1 MKTKVWLII
10 RGLKDGGAEN
20 LAREYAQ
27 HVDSNQFE
35 ATIVTMYPFV
45 NYANYRRAMEAGLRV
60 VSVFERRNVF
70 TRAVRVLFGK
80 WYIPFRLRQMLTQ
93 ENPDVIHFNS
103 PMVVDFMPVAQSL
116 VGRRL
121 VYTCHTEVQRHFF
134 PEEEFGVRELLKQQ
148 GVRLIG
154 LHEDMRKELN
164 ARFGVNDTVVIKNG
178 VDLDRFRRY
187 ARPNMEIRESIAIP
201 KNAFVVGHVGRF
213 SQVKNHAFLLRVFKE
228 ITRRKNNA
236 HLLLI
241 GNGEQEAEIR
251 RQVGELALESQVTIL
266 SHRTDI
272 PELLSAMDVMVFPS
286 FYEGLS
292 VTLVEAQASG
302 LRCIVSDSVNRENFL
317 LDTTIPMSLNS
328 DAVAW
333 ADAVMDNERRNVNHG
348 SIEDYDMKRE
358 IRRLE
363 KVYCGVDPE

>member
-1 MKTKVWLII
+1 MKTKVWLVI

-27 HVDSNQFE
+27 FVNSDQFE

-45 NYANYRRAMEAGLRV
+45 NYANYRRAMDAGLRM

-70 TRAVRVLFGK
+70 TRGIRVLFGK
-80 WYIPFRLRQMLTQ
+80 WYVPFRLKRMLEQ

-103 PMVVDFMPVAQSL
+103 PMVVDFMPVAKSL
-116 VGRRL
+116 MGRRL

-134 PEEEFGVRELLKQQ
+134 PEEELGVRELIKQQ
-148 GVRLIG
+148 GIRLIG

-164 ARFGVNDTVVIKNG
+164 ARFGVNNTVVIKNG
-178 VDLDRFRRY
+178 VDLDRFRSY
-187 ARPNMEIRESIAIP
+187 ARPNIEIRESIEIP

-213 SQVKNHAFLLRVFKE
+213 SQVKNHTFLLRVFKE

-236 HLLLI
+236 HLLLV
-241 GNGEQEAEIR
+241 GNGELEEEIR
-251 RQVGELALESQVTIL
+251 RQVRELDLESQVTIL

-302 LRCIVSDSVNRENFL
+302 LRCIVSDSINHENYL

-328 DAVAW
+328 DAVVW
-333 ADAVMDNERRNVNHG
+333 AEAALDNERRNANHG
-348 SIEDYDMKRE
+348 NIEDYDMKQE

-363 KVYCGVDPE
+363 TVYCGGDPE

>member
-1 MKTKVWLII
+1 MKTKVWLVI

-27 HVDSNQFE
+27 YVNSDQFE

-45 NYANYRRAMEAGLRV
+45 NYANYRRAMEAGLHV
-60 VSVFERRNVF
+60 TSVFEKRNVF
-70 TRAVRVLFGK
+70 TRGVRVLFGK
-80 WYIPFRLRQMLTQ
+80 WYIPFRLRQMLAQ

-103 PMVVDFMPVAQSL
+103 PMVVDFMPVAESL
-116 VGRRL
+116 TGRRL
-121 VYTCHTEVQRHFF
+121 VYTCHTEVQKHFF
-134 PEEEFGVRELLKQQ
+134 SEEEIGVRELIKQQ

-164 ARFGVNDTVVIKNG
+164 DRFGVDNAVVIKNG

-187 ARPNMEIRESIAIP
+187 TRPNKEMREFIAIP
-201 KNAFVVGHVGRF
+201 KDAFVVGHVGRF
-213 SQVKNHAFLLRVFKE
+213 SPVKNHTFLLRVFRE
-228 ITRRKNNA
+228 ITRQKNNA
-236 HLLLI
+236 HLLLV
-241 GNGEQEAEIR
+241 GNGELETEIR
-251 RQVGELALESQVTIL
+251 EQARELGLEPQVTIL

-272 PELLSAMDVMVFPS
+272 PELLSTMDVMVFPS

-302 LRCIVSDSVNRENFL
+302 LRCIVSDSINHENFL
-317 LDTTIPMSLNS
+317 LETTIAMSLNA
-328 DAVAW
+328 DATAW
-333 ADAVMDNERRNVNHG
+333 ADAALDHERRNTNHG
-348 SIEDYDMKRE
+348 NIEDYDMKQE

-363 KVYCGVDPE
+363 KVYCGDNPE

>member
-1 MKTKVWLII
+1 MKTKVWLVI

-27 HVDSNQFE
+27 FVDPKQFE

-45 NYANYRRAMEAGLRV
+45 NFANYRRAMDAGLHV
-60 VSVFERRNVF
+60 ISVFERRNVF
-70 TRAVRVLFGK
+70 TRAIRVLFGK
-80 WYIPFRLRQMLTQ
+80 WYVPFRLKQMLKR

-103 PMVVDFMPVAQSL
+103 PMVVDFMPLAGL
-116 VGRRL
+116 LEGRRL

-134 PEEEFGVRELLKQQ
+134 PEEEFGVRELIKQQ

-154 LHEDMRKELN
+154 LHEDMRQELN
-164 ARFGVNDTVVIKNG
+164 SRFGVNNTVVIKNG
-178 VDLDRFRRY
+178 VDLERFRRY
-187 ARPNMEIRESIAIP
+187 TRPNIEIRKSLAVP
-201 KNAFVVGHVGRF
+201 QNAFVVGHVGRF
-213 SQVKNHAFLLRVFKE
+213 SQVKNHTFLLRVFKE

-236 HLLLI
+236 YLLLI
-241 GNGEQEAEIR
+241 GNGDLEAEIR
-251 RQVGELALESQVTIL
+251 KQVRELELESQVSIL

-302 LRCIVSDSVNRENFL
+302 LRCVVSDSVNSENFL
-317 LDTTIPMSLNS
+317 LDTTIPVSLNL
-328 DAVAW
+328 DVTAW
-333 ADAVMDNERRNVNHG
+333 ADVAIDNECRHANHG

-363 KVYCGVDPE
+363 KVYSGYAPE